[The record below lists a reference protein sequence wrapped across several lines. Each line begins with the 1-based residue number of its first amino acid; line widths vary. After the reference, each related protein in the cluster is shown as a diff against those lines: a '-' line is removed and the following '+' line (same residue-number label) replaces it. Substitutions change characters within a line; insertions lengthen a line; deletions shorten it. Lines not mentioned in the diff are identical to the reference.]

1 MTIAYP
7 GNLQGR
13 HIRETGAH
21 GALLVTAEGTQI
33 TRIDRLEVDVLRWH
47 LLEIDASQADD
58 LPDALRL
65 VGQALDQ
72 LLRQEPAHMV
82 LAVRVRFAGASGA
95 HAALLRSDQ
104 QLRHEVIAQAVALNP
119 ERLWIEKVNTDTQP
133 LQLAQAPAS
142 GAAANAFA
150 ELQDLAR
157 TAPQDESFAQAL
169 QASWQ
174 AVLEKLPHE
183 VLAQAPELAALRQQP
198 EEALAAQLQ
207 DALTLLGARTGAAAD
222 ADR

>member
-1 MTIAYP
+1 M
-7 GNLQGR
+7 
-13 HIRETGAH
+13 
-21 GALLVTAEGTQI
+21 
-33 TRIDRLEVDVLRWH
+33 
-47 LLEIDASQADD
+47 
-58 LPDALRL
+58 
-65 VGQALDQ
+65 
-72 LLRQEPAHMV
+72 
-82 LAVRVRFAGASGA
+82 RFAGASGA

>member
-1 MTIAYP
+1 MEVFYTVFRNRP
-7 GNLQGR
+7 GQRVFLTSGLGAMGYGLPAAIGACLANGRRPMVAVESDGSLQLNLQELATLRGQNLPICLVVMNNGGYAS
-13 HIRETGAH
+13 IRNTQRNYFEARYVGTGPEA
-21 GALLVTAEGTQI
+21 GL
-33 TRIDRLEVDVLRWH
+33 WM
-47 LLEIDASQADD
+47 
-58 LPDALRL
+58 PD
-65 VGQALDQ
+65 
-72 LLRQEPAHMV
+72 
-82 LAVRVRFAGASGA
+82 
-95 HAALLRSDQ
+95 
-104 QLRHEVIAQAVALNP
+104 
-119 ERLWIEKVNTDTQP
+119 
-133 LQLAQAPAS
+133 
-142 GAAANAFA
+142 
-150 ELQDLAR
+150 LQDLAR

>member
-1 MTIAYP
+1 
-7 GNLQGR
+7 
-13 HIRETGAH
+13 
-21 GALLVTAEGTQI
+21 
-33 TRIDRLEVDVLRWH
+33 
-47 LLEIDASQADD
+47 
-58 LPDALRL
+58 
-65 VGQALDQ
+65 
-72 LLRQEPAHMV
+72 MV

>member
-1 MTIAYP
+1 M
-7 GNLQGR
+7 
-13 HIRETGAH
+13 
-21 GALLVTAEGTQI
+21 
-33 TRIDRLEVDVLRWH
+33 
-47 LLEIDASQADD
+47 
-58 LPDALRL
+58 
-65 VGQALDQ
+65 
-72 LLRQEPAHMV
+72 
-82 LAVRVRFAGASGA
+82 
-95 HAALLRSDQ
+95 
-104 QLRHEVIAQAVALNP
+104 
-119 ERLWIEKVNTDTQP
+119 
-133 LQLAQAPAS
+133 
-142 GAAANAFA
+142 
-150 ELQDLAR
+150 QDLAR

>member
-1 MTIAYP
+1 
-7 GNLQGR
+7 
-13 HIRETGAH
+13 
-21 GALLVTAEGTQI
+21 
-33 TRIDRLEVDVLRWH
+33 
-47 LLEIDASQADD
+47 
-58 LPDALRL
+58 
-65 VGQALDQ
+65 
-72 LLRQEPAHMV
+72 
-82 LAVRVRFAGASGA
+82 RVRFAGASGA